1 MKVSSP
7 IVIFD
12 LDGTLI
18 NSKNQIF
25 EAMISAR
32 EVLGMPDLT
41 EEFIGQHLGLP
52 VRQLIPEQDLSQD
65 FVDGLVL
72 EFRRFLKIAILKHN
86 EVFPGAIELIDVL
99 RANGLKIGIATSK
112 PQLQAEMVVHN
123 SPLKGLIDF
132 VQGTD
137 NFPPKPSP
145 EVIKRVLETFVNPP
159 AIMIG
164 DRVEDLEAATASG
177 IPSIGIAQSAHDE
190 EMLTLHGA
198 SLTYTDMQEAFKD
211 SNSIIRLIKT
221 AV

>member
-1 MKVSSP
+1 MVSP

-18 NSKNQIF
+18 DSKNQIY
-25 EAMISAR
+25 EAMALAR
-32 EVLGMPDLT
+32 KSLGLGDVNK
-41 EEFIGQHLGLP
+41 EFIEQHLGLP

-86 EVFPGAIELIDVL
+86 EAFPGAIELIDVL

-132 VQGTD
+132 IQGTD
-137 NFPPKPSP
+137 NFPPKPNP

-164 DRVEDLEAATASG
+164 DRIEDLEAATASG
-177 IPSIGIAQSAHDE
+177 IPSVGIAQSAHDE
-190 EMLTLHGA
+190 EKLTLHGA
-198 SLTYTDMQEAFKD
+198 RLTYADMQEAFKD
-211 SNSIIRLIKT
+211 SKSIMQIIKT

>member
-1 MKVSSP
+1 MVTP
-7 IVIFD
+7 LVIFD

-18 NSKNQIF
+18 DSRNQIYD
-25 EAMISAR
+25 AMALAR
-32 EVLGMPDLT
+32 KSLGLEDVT
-41 EEFIGQHLGLP
+41 KEFIGQHLGLP
-52 VRQLIPEQDLSQD
+52 VRHLIPEHDLSQD
-65 FVDGLVL
+65 FIDGLVQ
-72 EFRRFLKIAILKHN
+72 EFRKFLKIAILENN
-86 EVFPGAIELIDVL
+86 EVFPGAIELIDLL

-112 PQLQAEMVVHN
+112 PQLQAELVVHN